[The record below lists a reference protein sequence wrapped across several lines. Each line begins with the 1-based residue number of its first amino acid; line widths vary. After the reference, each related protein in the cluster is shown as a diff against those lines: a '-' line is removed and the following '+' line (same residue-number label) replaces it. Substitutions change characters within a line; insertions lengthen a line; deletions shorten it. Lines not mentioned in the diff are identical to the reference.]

1 MIKSFN
7 VHNML
12 AVQNYMSSG
21 SIFLQSLLDGHSN
34 ILSTPALYSREI
46 FKIWNNSLSLNK
58 SNLIEFFIESL
69 PWFDPDKTDV
79 DNGLNRLGKKANEI
93 AVIDKKKFTNILS
106 LLLIDFDSR
115 PSRKTFLQACHIA
128 YALTLER
135 NINKNSLYILFP
147 IHTQSK
153 QIAKY
158 AIEDYPN
165 IKFLYTIRD
174 PKVLLNSL
182 IKRHIKLNL
191 NLKHPL
197 PESQIRHLIL
207 NKVRVDGDIEV
218 FGDNPYFNEK
228 SCQFKAV
235 RLEDLHE
242 SPKKTMQLICKWLS
256 IPFEKNL
263 LKSTFNGKQWWNKP
277 ASGQL
282 SGFDINK
289 INEKLTFLSK
299 LDVIR
304 VDFLNSKKRQ
314 VWGYKKKPNFLL
326 KVLECFVFFVC
337 FLIPFKSELLKL
349 PSKFLALEF
358 LMSYKIFRSNEYLIY
373 LKKIENI
380 KTKCLFRNYANE
392 LIEKKIGVNK
402 TAEVIIH
409 YDLSDNINIELENVR
424 NFKKGQ
430 VNSFVFKIKKGLKKK
445 RIIIFDTFVLLSRII
460 LFLKF
465 FFLIRLGMIKAL
477 INGKKAKFVDLLKN
491 K

>member
-1 MIKSFN
+1 MIKDFN

-12 AVQNYMSSG
+12 AVQNFMGSG

-79 DNGLNRLGKKANEI
+79 DNGLNRLGKNANET

-106 LLLIDFDSR
+106 LLLFDFDFR
-115 PSRKTFLQACHIA
+115 PSRKIFLQACHIA
-128 YALTLER
+128 YALTLDR
-135 NINKNSLYILFP
+135 KLNKKSLYILFP

-153 QIAKY
+153 QVAKY

-191 NLKHPL
+191 NLKYPL
-197 PESQIRHLIL
+197 PESQLRHLIL

-218 FGDNPYFNEK
+218 FGDNPYFYEK
-228 SCQFKAV
+228 SNQFKAV

-242 SPKKTMQLICKWLS
+242 SPKENLQLICKWLG

-263 LKSTFNGKQWWNKP
+263 LESTFNGKQWWNKP
-277 ASGQL
+277 ASGKL

-289 INEKLTFLSK
+289 TKEELTFLSK
-299 LDVIR
+299 LDEIR

-314 VWGYKKKPNFLL
+314 VWRYKKKPNFLL
-326 KVLECFVFFVC
+326 KVFEYFIFFVC
-337 FLIPFKSELLKL
+337 FLFPFKSELLKL

-358 LMSYKIFRSNEYLIY
+358 LMSYKIFRSNEYLTY

-380 KTKCLFRNYANE
+380 KIKCLFRNYVNE
-392 LIEKKIGVNK
+392 LVEKKIGVNK
-402 TAEVIIH
+402 IAKVIIH
-409 YDLSDNINIELENVR
+409 YDLSDNINIELKNIR
-424 NFKKGQ
+424 SLKKGQ
-430 VNSFVFKIKKGLKKK
+430 VNSFIFKIKKGLKKK
-445 RIIIFDTFVLLSRII
+445 KIFFFDTIVLFSRLI

-465 FFLIRLGMIKAL
+465 FFLMRLGMIKAL
-477 INGKKAKFVDLLKN
+477 LNVRKLKFVDLLK
-491 K
+491 KK